1 MRSCRRNHVG
11 RDQTESNQS
20 QDGRTVE
27 VDEGLEARL
36 VDVESAVV
44 TYLVRITIAS
54 RDNLDSILQA
64 LDAGTSASD
73 AFRTHLNAVATL
85 TGMAGLGTSS
95 LDVIGQS
102 SKFPVVSQVPLPVFQ
117 AQVAL
122 VRAAKSEIRD
132 SSPET
137 FTALES
143 ANEQLASMRSRYI
156 N

>member
-1 MRSCRRNHVG
+1 VG
-11 RDQTESNQS
+11 RDQTESNRW
-20 QDGRTVE
+20 QDDRKVE
-27 VDEGLEARL
+27 VDEGLESRL

-44 TYLVRITIAS
+44 TYLVRITNIS
-54 RDNLDSILQA
+54 RDSLALMLQA
-64 LDAGTSASD
+64 LDTDTSASD

-102 SKFPVVSQVPLPVFQ
+102 SKFPIVNQVPLPVFQ

-132 SSPET
+132 STPET
-137 FTALES
+137 LKDLES
-143 ANEQLASMRSRYI
+143 ANEQLASMRSRYV

>member
-1 MRSCRRNHVG
+1 MG
-11 RDQTESNQS
+11 RDQTESGRW
-20 QDGRTVE
+20 QDDRKVE

-44 TYLVRITIAS
+44 TYLVRITQVS
-54 RDNLDSILQA
+54 RDNLASMLQA
-64 LDAGTSASD
+64 LDADTSASD

-95 LDVIGQS
+95 LDVIGQT
-102 SKFPVVSQVPLPVFQ
+102 SKFPVVNRVSLPVFQ

-122 VRAAKSEIRD
+122 VLAAKSEIRD
-132 SSPET
+132 ASPET
-137 FTALES
+137 LEALES
-143 ANEQLASMRSRYI
+143 ANEQLASMRSRYV

>member
-1 MRSCRRNHVG
+1 MG
-11 RDQTESNQS
+11 RDQTESS
-20 QDGRTVE
+20 RWQDDRKVE
-27 VDEGLEARL
+27 VDEGLESRL

-44 TYLVRITIAS
+44 TYLVRITNVS
-54 RDNLDSILQA
+54 RDNLASMLQA
-64 LDAGTSASD
+64 LDTDTSASD

-95 LDVIGQS
+95 LDVIGQT
-102 SKFPVVSQVPLPVFQ
+102 SKFPVVNQVPLPVFQ

-137 FTALES
+137 LNDLES
-143 ANEQLASMRSRYI
+143 ANEQLASMRSRYV